1 MYFFWQGLREVKIDL
16 LTRNET
22 FWKLSLCGTK
32 EYYMGQV
39 KQLERGIAGE
49 FVLWR
54 IGDEKR
60 IDSKGIELFER
71 QMWKT
76 ECGNK
81 ILVLLF
87 WMAYCGWQVKKLIFA
102 TVFWAI

>member
-1 MYFFWQGLREVKIDL
+1 
-16 LTRNET
+16 
-22 FWKLSLCGTK
+22 
-32 EYYMGQV
+32 MGQV

-71 QMWKT
+71 QM
-76 ECGNK
+76 
-81 ILVLLF
+81 
-87 WMAYCGWQVKKLIFA
+87 
-102 TVFWAI
+102 